1 MKEAKK
7 LSKKDIQKH
16 LQATKKAIAAGKVV
30 TINPNAVINIPVAG
44 AFRDYIAEAINYLF
58 TIKDEDTITS
68 TLMHIR
74 DGFKSL
80 PEDAPYDPYMNAV
93 WTLMTL
99 MTEINHQAAE
109 QGHTVIT
116 DENVDESV
124 SNLVNSFTAGNEED
138 TKAILKESKIN
149 YEKTR
154 SAAEEK
160 WSKEDE
166 EKKMK
171 ALLDKEIKKDK
182 NIKPKSNED

>member
-1 MKEAKK
+1 
-7 LSKKDIQKH
+7 
-16 LQATKKAIAAGKVV
+16 
-30 TINPNAVINIPVAG
+30 
-44 AFRDYIAEAINYLF
+44 
-58 TIKDEDTITS
+58 
-68 TLMHIR
+68 
-74 DGFKSL
+74 
-80 PEDAPYDPYMNAV
+80 MNAV

-124 SNLVNSFTAGNEED
+124 SNLVNSFTAGNEKD
-138 TKAILKESKIN
+138 TKEILKESKIN

-166 EKKMK
+166 ERKMK

-182 NIKPKSNED
+182 DIKPKSNED